1 MGTTTATVY
10 VRPTIAGPRGAGG
23 VVYIPHRQVAGIYTI
38 ALTASSTTVKKNKKP
53 SGAAPIGYV
62 DGDRTKPVLIDPAW
76 SKYFGLEIGGRKL
89 GGAAFPT
96 LPDIA
101 EFILQTQNS
110 SAAVA
115 LELAAMAQMLEA
127 NAQTLAALLEVN
139 TTAAVPGVEQVPPPV
154 VTIPETTAPIYIPP
168 DYYGGGGDGAGSGG
182 GDGGGGGGDGG
193 GD

>member
-10 VRPTIAGPRGAGG
+10 LRPTIRGARGAGG
-23 VVYIPHRQVAGIYTI
+23 VVFFPHRQVAGIYST
-38 ALTASSTTVKKNKKP
+38 ALTATSAAVKKNKKP
-53 SGAAPIGYV
+53 SGRMPIGTVEGTDVYI
-62 DGDRTKPVLIDPAW
+62 TAPW
-76 SKYFGLEIGGRKL
+76 SKYLGLEIGGRKL

-96 LPDIA
+96 LPDIT

-154 VTIPETTAPIYIPP
+154 ITIPETTAPIYTAPE
-168 DYYGGGGDGAGSGG
+168 YYGSVGGGGDGGGGG